1 MLVKTLPFVPR
12 WVIKRVAKRYV
23 AGESLA
29 EALDVVARLNA
40 EGCHATLDLLG
51 EFITREEEA
60 DATAAGYVEILQAVA
75 ARKLDCNVSVKLTAF
90 GLLLDRD
97 RCLVRV
103 RRVVE
108 AARASGNFVR
118 IDMEDSPCTDRTIGI
133 FKALREEGF
142 ENTGLVLQAY
152 LKRTVA
158 DILALAPLAPSFR
171 LCKGIYIEPAAIAF
185 QGLEPVREN
194 YRHSLSAMF
203 RSGARRV
210 GIATHDQALVEDAR
224 RIVRELGVTRERY
237 EFQMLLGVTENLRQ
251 RLVREGEE
259 VRVYVPFGRD
269 WYGYSTRRL
278 KENPAIAGHVL
289 KALFGFGG

>member
-1 MLVKTLPFVPR
+1 MVVKTLPLVPR
-12 WVIKRVAKRYV
+12 WVVKRVAKRYV

-29 EALDVVARLNA
+29 DALNVVARLNA

-60 DATAAGYVEILQAVA
+60 DATAAGYVEILQALA

-90 GLLLDRD
+90 GLLLDRE
-97 RCLVRV
+97 RCLARV

-108 AARASGNFVR
+108 TARASGNFVR

-133 FKALREEGF
+133 FRTLREEGF

-158 DILALAPLAPSFR
+158 DIEALASLKPSFR
-171 LCKGIYIEPAAIAF
+171 LCKGIYIEPASIAF

-194 YRHSLSAMF
+194 YRSALAAMF
-203 RSGARRV
+203 RAGARRV
-210 GIATHDQALVEDAR
+210 GIATHDQVLVEDAR
-224 RIVRELGVTRERY
+224 RMVREQGIARERY
-237 EFQMLLGVTENLRQ
+237 EFQMLLGVTESLRQ

-278 KENPAIAGHVL
+278 KENPAIAGHIL
-289 KALFGFGG
+289 KALFGCGG